1 MRIVAGELRGRAIDS
16 PSEKTTRPTTD
27 RVRESMFSSIL
38 SRTDDLSI
46 EGFSVLDAFGGSGA
60 LGFEALS
67 RGAARCA
74 FWEQDA
80 DARSVLEKNAASLG
94 LDRHRWSCKSGDVLA
109 SSAKPLS
116 FGVPYDLVT
125 LDPPYALDPSEVA
138 AFVARLAEHGDVKAG
153 TIVVYEHVKDNM
165 AAAAAAFEGL
175 DCVEVTGHKKYGK
188 VAVLYLEVL

>member
-1 MRIVAGELRGRAIDS
+1 MRIVAGEFKGRVIDS

-46 EGFSVLDAFGGSGA
+46 EGFNVLDAFGGSGA

-67 RGAARCA
+67 RGAARCS

-80 DARSVLEKNAASLG
+80 DARCVLEANAASLG

-116 FGVPYDLVT
+116 FGVPFDLVT

-138 AFVARLAEHGDVKAG
+138 AFVARLVEHDDVRTG
-153 TIVVYEHVKDNM
+153 SIIVYEHVAANM
-165 AAAAAAFEGL
+165 DAALATFEGL
-175 DCVEVTGHKKYGK
+175 SCASVTAHKKYGK